1 MDGLRDSGKH
11 DRMDSAIIWFLIG
24 LGLILAEFAVPG
36 VILVFIGAT
45 AWVVALLDWMGVDS
59 LSVQLWVFGLVSV
72 GLEVFAR
79 RYVKSWF
86 TGKESNGASDVD
98 EEFVGQVVTVVK
110 VIADGREG
118 LVELKGAQWKAVSES
133 DFNEGDRA
141 EVVERDNLTL
151 KVVPRG

>member
-1 MDGLRDSGKH
+1 
-11 DRMDSAIIWFLIG
+11 MDSAIIWFLIG

-36 VILVFIGAT
+36 VILVFIGAA

-72 GLEVFAR
+72 GLVVFAR
-79 RYVKSWF
+79 RYVKTWF

-98 EEFVGQVVTVVK
+98 EEFVGQVVMVVK
-110 VIADGREG
+110 AIGDGDDG
-118 LVELKGAQWKAVSES
+118 LVELKGARWKAVSNS
-133 DFNEGDRA
+133 DLEEGDHA

-151 KVVPRG
+151 KVVPLG

>member
-1 MDGLRDSGKH
+1 
-11 DRMDSAIIWFLIG
+11 MDSAIIWFLIG

-36 VILVFIGAT
+36 VILVFIGAA

-72 GLEVFAR
+72 GLVVFAR

-98 EEFVGQVVTVVK
+98 EEFVGQVV
-110 VIADGREG
+110 
-118 LVELKGAQWKAVSES
+118 
-133 DFNEGDRA
+133 
-141 EVVERDNLTL
+141 
-151 KVVPRG
+151 

>member
-1 MDGLRDSGKH
+1 
-11 DRMDSAIIWFLIG
+11 MDSAIIWFLIG

-36 VILVFIGAT
+36 VILVFIGAA

-72 GLEVFAR
+72 GLVVFAR

-98 EEFVGQVVTVVK
+98 EEFVGQVVMVVK
-110 VIADGREG
+110 AIGDGDDG
-118 LVELKGAQWKAVSES
+118 LVELKGARWKAVSNS
-133 DFNEGDRA
+133 DLEEGDHA

-151 KVVPRG
+151 KVVPLG

>member
-1 MDGLRDSGKH
+1 
-11 DRMDSAIIWFLIG
+11 MDSAIIWFLIG

-36 VILVFIGAT
+36 VILVFIGAA

-72 GLEVFAR
+72 GLVVFAR

-98 EEFVGQVVTVVK
+98 EEFVGQVVMVVK
-110 VIADGREG
+110 AIGDGDDG
-118 LVELKGAQWKAVSES
+118 LVELKGARWKPVSNS
-133 DFNEGDRA
+133 DLEEGDHA

-151 KVVPRG
+151 KVVPLG